1 MLFIEGFNCLNFE
14 RFLRFNRESH
24 RRNLNTSARL
34 YLKILANNILKIF
47 ITFTNKFGFSWYLS
61 GKCFKDRFTN
71 GHIINN
77 LIIFRIIISP
87 KFTRFRKFSVHIIKC
102 FTISFNFFRCIFSI
116 LQFTPLYK
124 FLFFIYIRFTFRVF
138 RFIRLRFIRF
148 RFYIREVYE
157 NSFNRFRFIGNCFK
171 DRLTNGY
178 INNNLR
184 GLLNLWLCD
193 FGFFNLWL
201 CDSWFLVDWGQNWG
215 VNFTK

>member
-14 RFLRFNRESH
+14 GFLRFHRESH
-24 RRNLNTSARL
+24 SRNLNNSARL
-34 YLKILANNILKIF
+34 YLKILGNNILEIIF
-47 ITFTNKFGFSWYLS
+47 TFTSIFGFCRCLS
-61 GKCFKDRFTN
+61 AQDFKDGFTN
-71 GHIINN
+71 NLFINN
-77 LIIFRIIISP
+77 LFIFRIIISS
-87 KFTRFRKFSVHIIKC
+87 KFTRLGIFSIHIIKC
-102 FTISFNFFRCIFSI
+102 FTISFNFFGCIFSI
-116 LQFTPLYK
+116 LHFTPLYE
-124 FLFFIYIRFTFRVF
+124 FFFFIYIRFTFRVF
-138 RFIRLRFIRF
+138 RFIRLRFIRLRFRVF

-201 CDSWFLVDWGQNWG
+201 CDSWFLVD
-215 VNFTK
+215 